1 MAQERQGNILSTL
14 HQILTPFL
22 LRYVSNFTRFFLN
35 VNDFTIFFY
44 NYRRVKADVDLKIPP
59 KKEVIVYCPMTETQS
74 TFYKATVDQTIAAM
88 VQDDDKKGNNVF
100 YVNSIFRENYVKLTF
115 FVNYFSDVPLID
127 DGPRKK
133 RAAANRIDF
142 KAILQEDDD
151 EISDKKFEKYL
162 ETIQQME
169 SQRANSMTSAYNPKV
184 ITVSRNLYFT
194 NFS

>member
-1 MAQERQGNILSTL
+1 M
-14 HQILTPFL
+14 
-22 LRYVSNFTRFFLN
+22 
-35 VNDFTIFFY
+35 
-44 NYRRVKADVDLKIPP
+44 DLKIPP

-88 VQDDDKKGNNVF
+88 VEEDDKKGKQIVIFINNF
-100 YVNSIFRENYVKLTF
+100 SYFREIDFPLDLRKNNLTLIF
-115 FVNYFSDVPLID
+115 FSDVPLID

-162 ETIQQME
+162 ETIQAME
-169 SQRANSMTSAYNPKV
+169 SQRANSLTSAYNPKV
-184 ITVSRNLYFT
+184 MTVSSYFSA
-194 NFS
+194 NFT

>member
-1 MAQERQGNILSTL
+1 M
-14 HQILTPFL
+14 
-22 LRYVSNFTRFFLN
+22 
-35 VNDFTIFFY
+35 
-44 NYRRVKADVDLKIPP
+44 
-59 KKEVIVYCPMTETQS
+59 
-74 TFYKATVDQTIAAM
+74 
-88 VQDDDKKGNNVF
+88 
-100 YVNSIFRENYVKLTF
+100 KLTF
-115 FVNYFSDVPLID
+115 FVNFFSDVPLID

-194 NFS
+194 NFSWNRYV